1 MTLLSSSASLVNDK
15 LQFTGTAGA
24 HPPVVIDYIPPLGD
38 GEGYMSLQLLLMS
51 LASCAGSAVLTL
63 LRRMGRTISGFTVHA
78 AGERREQHPTSF
90 SSITLEFLVH
100 SPDVLEAD
108 VQKAIAMSE
117 STLCPVWDML
127 KGNVEIGTTVRIL
140 AAPAAH

>member
-1 MTLLSSSASLVNDK
+1 
-15 LQFTGTAGA
+15 
-24 HPPVVIDYIPPLGD
+24 
-38 GEGYMSLQLLLMS
+38 
-51 LASCAGSAVLTL
+51 
-63 LRRMGRTISGFTVHA
+63 VHA